1 MLSTNQFMRITF
13 MEYNRQEPMTTNT
26 RTASISVDAGLRSYM
41 LQVYNLMAS
50 ALVLTGLVAYMAGS
64 SEAFMSLMLTQKA
77 NGAMGMSG
85 LAYVV
90 MLAPLGVVLY
100 LSARIHAL
108 SASSAQTW
116 FWTYSVLMG
125 LSLWFI
131 TQAYT
136 GTSVARVFFI
146 TSITFG
152 GMSLYGYTTKR
163 DLTSMGAFLTM
174 GVWGIFIASIVNIF
188 MHSSALHYAISYIGI
203 LVFTGLTAY
212 DTQKLKGLYYSVAGN
227 AELARKTAIMGALNL
242 YLDFLNLFLMLL
254 RVMGDRR

>member
-1 MLSTNQFMRITF
+1 MQT
-13 MEYNRQEPMTTNT
+13 NRQEPMTTNT
-26 RTASISVDAGLRSYM
+26 RTMGVSVDAGLRSYM
-41 LQVYNLMAS
+41 LQVYNFMAS

-64 SEAFMSLMLTQKA
+64 SEAFMNLMLTQKA
-77 NGAMGMSG
+77 NGAVGMSM

-90 MLAPLGVVLY
+90 MFAPLGVVMY
-100 LSARIHAL
+100 LGARMHAL
-108 SASSAQTW
+108 STSAAQTW
-116 FWTYSVLMG
+116 FWAYSALMG

-136 GTSVARVFFI
+136 GESIARVFFI

-163 DLTSMGAFLTM
+163 DLTGFGSFLMM
-174 GVWGIFIASIVNIF
+174 GVWGIFIASIVNMF
-188 MHSSALHYAISYIGI
+188 MQSSALNYAISYIGI

-212 DTQKLKGLYYSVAGN
+212 DTQKLKGMYYSVAGN
-227 AELARKTAIMGALNL
+227 PEMARKSAIMGALNL

-254 RVMGDRR
+254 RVMGDRK